1 MRRLLLFVSLMTVVQ
16 LHAINLEGKRQ
27 YNVIIE
33 TGKASL
39 SGICIIKT
47 DETGSKGAIV
57 NEFGIQALDFTLSA
71 DRRKVRLHHV
81 VDFLNRW
88 YIKRVLRKDLQF
100 IFRNIESTSDRNREL
115 RVEGDTTIM
124 QNRKHH
130 ITYTF
135 TETQDETDQ

>member
-1 MRRLLLFVSLMTVVQ
+1 MTVVQ

-27 YNVIIE
+27 YNVVIE
-33 TGKASL
+33 TGKATL

-47 DETGSKGAIV
+47 DEDGSKGAIV
-57 NEFGIQALDFTLSA
+57 NEFGIHALDFTVSA
-71 DRRKVRLHHV
+71 DHRKVRLYHV

-88 YIKRVLRKDLQF
+88 YIKRVLRKDLQY
-100 IFRNIESTSDRNREL
+100 IIRNRESRNGRNREL
-115 RVEGDTTIM
+115 RVDGDTTIM

-135 TETQDETDQ
+135 TEIQDETDQ